1 MRTGLDDFFKQFFH
15 VYAPHPL
22 YVFHFTLQGIIRGQR
37 LTGNIKERFT
47 LRKIMNIY
55 FDNAAAV
62 PPSRKTLERFSVLFM
77 EYYGNQESPGHA
89 GRTAAKALAEAEKK
103 LLATIFENDTK
114 KRLTAWTASGSESIL
129 LAFEVIKK
137 RFPQGGQILYS
148 DFEHPSV
155 TAGIRRA
162 GNAFTPVKVE
172 LAESGEIDTGDL
184 KSKLTKDT
192 ILVVAGAVQSETGA
206 INDPKLIRSI
216 IDDYKKKK
224 ALLFCDAVQALG
236 KIRLDYTKAD
246 FITASGQKLGCPA
259 SGFLIAPAD
268 CKKIISSLRTNE
280 HIPGRLPVP
289 NAVLLAES
297 LEKLI
302 GNLDENYRKTLHL
315 SALLRDGLEEQIPEY
330 YTPTLKKHS
339 PYITHI
345 LLKNIQGAIVARALI
360 SDGVS
365 VSPGSACA
373 SETDEP
379 SAVLKAMGLSDEK
392 AFSALRISFS
402 QYTQEQDIHNF
413 TALLKKVLHN
423 Y

>member
-1 MRTGLDDFFKQFFH
+1 M
-15 VYAPHPL
+15 
-22 YVFHFTLQGIIRGQR
+22 
-37 LTGNIKERFT
+37 
-47 LRKIMNIY
+47 
-55 FDNAAAV
+55 
-62 PPSRKTLERFSVLFM
+62 
-77 EYYGNQESPGHA
+77 
-89 GRTAAKALAEAEKK
+89 
-103 LLATIFENDTK
+103 
-114 KRLTAWTASGSESIL
+114 
-129 LAFEVIKK
+129 
-137 RFPQGGQILYS
+137 
-148 DFEHPSV
+148 
-155 TAGIRRA
+155 
-162 GNAFTPVKVE
+162 E

-216 IDDYKKKK
+216 MDDSDAKK

-236 KIRLDYTKAD
+236 TIRLDYAKAD

-259 SGFLIAPAD
+259 SGLHQPDAKSFPPPQ
-268 CKKIISSLRTNE
+268 NE